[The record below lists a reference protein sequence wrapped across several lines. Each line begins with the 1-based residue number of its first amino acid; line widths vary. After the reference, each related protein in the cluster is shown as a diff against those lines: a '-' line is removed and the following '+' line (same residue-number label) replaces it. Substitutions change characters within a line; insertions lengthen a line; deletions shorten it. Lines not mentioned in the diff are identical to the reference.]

1 MGLFSGS
8 PFLTAWQLVMADVL
22 AELEKLGIP
31 VYGEQ
36 VKRKYVEA
44 A

>member
-1 MGLFSGS
+1 MSELK
-8 PFLTAWQLVMADVL
+8 TDVL

-36 VKRKYVEA
+36 VVRKLEVA